1 MMGQGTEEGLFQRL
15 STGEYVIDEHAVAEA
30 MISRLVRGEL
40 PRSAMLVTAESCNG
54 RAVGTDEDS
63 SSSGA
68 RLA

>member
-1 MMGQGTEEGLFQRL
+1 MMGQGTEEGLFQQL
-15 STGEYVIDEHAVAEA
+15 ATGEYVIDEHAVAEA

-40 PRSAMLVTAESCNG
+40 PRSAVLITGEPSNG
-54 RAVGTDEDS
+54 RSVGSGQDS